1 MSENNGKML
10 KTAGLMVAA
19 TMLAKIFGMLRNS
32 LIANFYG
39 LGIEASAY
47 ITALRLPT
55 MLFDIVIGGVIS
67 AAFIPVFNEVW
78 QKKSRDEAIKFA
90 GKFITMIIMIC
101 LLITAVGIIFSDQLI
116 SFLAPEFSP
125 EQHELSR
132 QLSNIMFPMIIF
144 TGIAFSFVGILQ
156 SFGEY
161 NIPSII
167 SLVSNTAIILY
178 FIICRDRFGIKSLAV
193 MMIVAWSLQVLV
205 QIPSL
210 IKFKFR
216 YYPSLRFNDENIIH
230 TLRLAGPML
239 ITAWVQPLYSVVNM
253 RIASGMDGAV
263 VMLENANNLYTIVVG
278 VFSFVVTNLIF
289 PKLSR
294 ANVSNHAD
302 EAKGL
307 IVTSLK
313 AICIIILPLM
323 AGFMILARPIIS
335 IIYEHGEFTAAAAV
349 MTGRALACYSVGML
363 GLAVNEIL
371 SKYFFSMQDSKTP
384 FLTAVISM
392 VCNIILAYALSS
404 LVGMSGL
411 ALAVA
416 CGSIINALLN
426 YIFLRKRCGKLLER
440 ADIASIIKIA
450 VSAVVMAA
458 VVYGVYM
465 LVKGYAVSFVG
476 NIAVC
481 AVCGAVGAAV
491 YFACCMLCGVEEIKT
506 VIKGLKRGR

>member
-1 MSENNGKML
+1 ML

-78 QKKSRDEAIKFA
+78 QKQSKDDAIKFA
-90 GKFITMIIMIC
+90 GKFITMIVMIC

-116 SFLAPEFSP
+116 YFLAPEFSP

-167 SLVSNTAIILY
+167 SLVSNSAIILY

-216 YYPSLRFNDENIIH
+216 YYPSLKLWDKNIIH
-230 TLRLAGPML
+230 TLTLAGPML

-263 VMLENANNLYTIVVG
+263 VMLENANNLYIIVVG

-294 ANVSNHAD
+294 ANVTDRAD
-302 EAKGL
+302 EAKSL

-313 AICIIILPLM
+313 AICIVILPLM
-323 AGFMILARPIIS
+323 AGFIILSRPIIS
-335 IIYEHGEFTAAAAV
+335 IIYEHGEFTAEAAV

-384 FLTAVISM
+384 FFTALTSM
-392 VCNIILAYALSS
+392 VCNIVLAYALSA
-404 LVGMSGL
+404 VMGMSGL

-416 CGSIINALLN
+416 FGSIINALLN
-426 YIFLRKRCGKLLER
+426 YIFLRKRCGKILEK
-440 ADIASIIKIA
+440 ADIISVVKIFI
-450 VSAVVMAA
+450 SALIMAA
-458 VVYGVYM
+458 AVYAVYT
-465 LVKGYAVSFVG
+465 LIKGYATGFMG
-476 NIAVC
+476 NIIVCGIC
-481 AVCGAVGAAV
+481 AVLGAAV
-491 YFACCMLCGVEEIKT
+491 YFGCCILIGVDEIKA
-506 VIKGLKRGR
+506 VIKGLKNR

>member
-1 MSENNGKML
+1 MSDNNGKML

-78 QKKSRDEAIKFA
+78 QKQSKDDAIKFA
-90 GKFITMIIMIC
+90 GKFITMIVMIC

-167 SLVSNTAIILY
+167 SLVSNSAIILY

-193 MMIVAWSLQVLV
+193 MMIIAWSLQVLV

-210 IKFKFR
+210 IKFKFK
-216 YYPSLRFNDENIIH
+216 YYPSLRLNDENIIH
-230 TLRLAGPML
+230 TLKLAGPML

-294 ANVSNHAD
+294 ANVTNRSD
-302 EAKGL
+302 EAKNL

-313 AICIIILPLM
+313 AICIVILPLM
-323 AGFMILARPIIS
+323 AGFMILSRPIIS
-335 IIYEHGEFTAAAAV
+335 IIYEHGEFTAEAAV

-384 FLTAVISM
+384 FFTALTSM
-392 VCNIILAYALSS
+392 ICNIISAYVLSGIM
-404 LVGMSGL
+404 GMSGL

-416 CGSIINALLN
+416 FGSIINAMLN
-426 YIFLRKRCGKLLER
+426 YIFLRKKCGRILEKE
-440 ADIASIIKIA
+440 DIVSVIKIA
-450 VSAVVMAA
+450 VSALIMAA
-458 VVYGVYM
+458 AVYAVYM
-465 LVKGYAVSFVG
+465 LIKGYAIGFIG
-476 NIAVC
+476 NV
-481 AVCGAVGAAV
+481 AVCGICAVVGAV
-491 YFACCMLCGVEEIKT
+491 IYFGCCLLIGVDEIKA
-506 VIKGLKRGR
+506 VIKGLKNR